1 MDDEE
6 VTMQRLNKLC
16 GEKIYVE
23 EIGMSREAS
32 MKSKIFSHFI
42 KGKIFLSSVE
52 TILMIPREQKHLES
66 LVKLIRQK
74 WNSEFGDNQTFL
86 ASTPLTTHKICINKI
101 HRSKTLHS
109 MVEINNYVVEGLINT
124 KTFMSMMVVAMVKE
138 LGIMHLVSKVL
149 KITKLHQKLLCKLQV
164 ELKKCM
170 LRLAMC
176 NITWH

>member
-1 MDDEE
+1 
-6 VTMQRLNKLC
+6 
-16 GEKIYVE
+16 
-23 EIGMSREAS
+23 
-32 MKSKIFSHFI
+32 
-42 KGKIFLSSVE
+42 
-52 TILMIPREQKHLES
+52 
-66 LVKLIRQK
+66 
-74 WNSEFGDNQTFL
+74 
-86 ASTPLTTHKICINKI
+86 
-101 HRSKTLHS
+101 

-176 NITWH
+176 NIT

>member
-1 MDDEE
+1 MK
-6 VTMQRLNKLC
+6 KLQC
-16 GEKIYVE
+16 NSWTSYVEKKIYVE

-42 KGKIFLSSVE
+42 KEKISLSLVE
-52 TILMIPREQKHLES
+52 TILMIPKEQKHLES
-66 LVKLIRQK
+66 LVKLIKQK

-86 ASTPLTTHKICINKI
+86 GSTPLTTHKICINKI
-101 HRSKTLHS
+101 HRNKTLHL

-124 KTFMSMMVVAMVKE
+124 RTFMSMMVVAMVKE

-149 KITKLHQKLLCKLQV
+149 KITKSHQKLLCRLQV